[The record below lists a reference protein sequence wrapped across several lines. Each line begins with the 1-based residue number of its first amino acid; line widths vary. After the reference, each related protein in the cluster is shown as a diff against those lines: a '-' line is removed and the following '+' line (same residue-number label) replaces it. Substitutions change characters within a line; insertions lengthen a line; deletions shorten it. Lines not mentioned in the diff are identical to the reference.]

1 MQNKAHALATSFRI
15 IIFSLLTIGISACS
29 FPNVYKINVQQG
41 NIVTEDMLGKLRAG
55 MTKSQVHFVLGTP
68 IVTNVFNDNYES
80 YHYSYLPADG
90 EPTQQTINVFYEK
103 DLYTHYEGEVLDE
116 HPAY

>member
-1 MQNKAHALATSFRI
+1 MQNKAHDLSTLLRI
-15 IIFSLLTIGISACS
+15 IFLSFFAFSMSACT
-29 FPNVYKINVQQG
+29 FPSVYKINVQQG
-41 NIVTEDMLGKLRAG
+41 NIVTEDMLSKLRPG

-68 IVTNVFNDNYES
+68 IVTNVFNDSYES
-80 YHYSYLPADG
+80 YHYSYLPAD
-90 EPTQQTINVFYEK
+90 EELKHQTINVFYEN